1 MSDET
6 FEDVFHAGVWVV
18 GVDEIDIFRD
28 VICVEILQ
36 WRDLDLG
43 GIHSVAR
50 YVGGMNT
57 RREVCL
63 SLRKQRKVEKLFNVG
78 DGRWAVT

>member
-18 GVDEIDIFRD
+18 GVDKIDIFSD
-28 VICVEILQ
+28 VVCVEILQ

-43 GIHSVAR
+43 GIHSVVR
-50 YVGGMNT
+50 HVGGMNSG
-57 RREVCL
+57 REV
-63 SLRKQRKVEKLFNVG
+63 SLF
-78 DGRWAVT
+78 A